1 MSEGLSE
8 TFSESVSTS
17 TAEPIKPPVSASK
30 VSSRPRPPSAAQIA
44 ASRSNGKKGTG
55 PRDTTSTKFNAAKHG
70 LLATGITELD
80 DAEGYRD
87 KLRELQHEL
96 LPVGLREE
104 FLVKS
109 VALEMVRLERARRL
123 EAEFITEVI
132 NPPIHEPGPF
142 AALDHLDEGP
152 LVDPGIP
159 ATMRYEGVQL
169 LVSTFQRYISTISL
183 SLFRNQHELE
193 RVQRMRKGE
202 HVPAPAAVDVTVT
215 TRTSKADEPA
225 EKVIL
230 EGSLSSQP
238 DKQGEADPGTA
249 TEEDEAAGPP
259 VDPPVEH

>member
-1 MSEGLSE
+1 
-8 TFSESVSTS
+8 
-17 TAEPIKPPVSASK
+17 
-30 VSSRPRPPSAAQIA
+30 
-44 ASRSNGKKGTG
+44 
-55 PRDTTSTKFNAAKHG
+55 
-70 LLATGITELD
+70 
-80 DAEGYRD
+80 
-87 KLRELQHEL
+87 
-96 LPVGLREE
+96 
-104 FLVKS
+104 
-109 VALEMVRLERARRL
+109 
-123 EAEFITEVI
+123 
-132 NPPIHEPGPF
+132 
-142 AALDHLDEGP
+142 
-152 LVDPGIP
+152 
-159 ATMRYEGVQL
+159 MRYEGVQL